1 MPTLTI
7 DGKSVTVP
15 AGTTVFNACKQTGT
29 YVPNYCY
36 HPALQVAGNCRICQV
51 EIKGQPKPAISC
63 NTPCTEG
70 MEVFTRSDKALKARK
85 GVMEFLLVNHPLDC
99 PTCDQA
105 GECELQD
112 FAAKENQLTSRFDEE
127 KILKDRVDFGPH
139 VQYVPNRCILCTRCV
154 RVCDDIIGES
164 ALGVVQRGA
173 HAEIALFP
181 GSTVVNNPLFTNVV
195 DVCPVGA
202 LLTKDHLHQGRA
214 WFLKRTPTTC
224 PSCSRGCSVF
234 VDSFR
239 DHVTRVRPRHN
250 EKVND
255 YWVCDIGRHQFREYL
270 QSPQRLT
277 TPLHQGKPVS
287 WEEALAVLKA
297 NLPGAASVG
306 SAWATSEEN
315 LLLGKLARPA
325 GMLAAGDG
333 QARTFKSGFKIDA
346 DRNPNRRGASA
357 AGFPDKA
364 AWPSGALLL
373 LDLIPGHAPTDAEL
387 ASWNRA
393 SFKACLSIL
402 PSAFAKTAD
411 LVLPVAAFAE
421 TEGTYV
427 NSQGQAQW
435 VRPAVK
441 APGQAQEAWRILAVL
456 AGLKAGRV
464 QDIHAMLPEAV
475 REGAVPVPAAATA

>member
-7 DGKSVTVP
+7 DGKKIEVP
-15 AGTTVFNACKQTGT
+15 PGTTVFNACKQSGT

-63 NTPCTEG
+63 NTPCAEG
-70 MEVFTRSDKALKARK
+70 MEVFTRSEKALKARK

-112 FAAKENQLTSRFDEE
+112 FAAKENQLQSRFEE
-127 KILKDRVDFGPH
+127 DKILKDRVDFGPH

-164 ALGVVQRGA
+164 ALGIVQRGA

-181 GSTVVNNPLFTNVV
+181 GANVDNPLFTNVV
-195 DVCPVGA
+195 DACPVGA

-214 WFLKRTPTTC
+214 WFLKRTPSTC
-224 PSCSRGCSVF
+224 NACSRGCSIS

-250 EKVND
+250 PKVND
-255 YWVCDIGRHQFREYL
+255 YWVCDIGRHDFRRYL
-270 QSPQRLT
+270 HSPERLT
-277 TPLHQGKPVS
+277 TPLLAGKPVS
-287 WEEALAVLKA
+287 WEEALAVLKSK
-297 NLPGAASVG
+297 LPGASAVG
-306 SAWATSEEN
+306 SAWGTSEEN
-315 LLLGKLARPA
+315 FLLGKLAKA
-325 GMLAAGDG
+325 SVLLANADG

-346 DRNPNRRGASA
+346 DRNPNRIGATA
-357 AGFPDKA
+357 LGFKAGS
-364 AWPSGALLL
+364 AWPGGAIVL
-373 LDLIPGHAPTDAEL
+373 LDLIPGHAPDAGVMSGWK
-387 ASWNRA
+387 AA
-393 SFKACLSIL
+393 SFKACLSLL
-402 PSAFAKTAD
+402 PSEFTRTAD

-427 NSQGQAQW
+427 NSQNQAQW
-435 VRPAVK
+435 IRPAVK
-441 APGQAQEAWRILAVL
+441 APGEAREAWRVL
-456 AGLKAGRV
+456 AALAGVKANAAKDV
-464 QDIHAMLPEAV
+464 HALLPEAL
-475 REGAVPVPAAATA
+475 REAAAAPVAAAHA